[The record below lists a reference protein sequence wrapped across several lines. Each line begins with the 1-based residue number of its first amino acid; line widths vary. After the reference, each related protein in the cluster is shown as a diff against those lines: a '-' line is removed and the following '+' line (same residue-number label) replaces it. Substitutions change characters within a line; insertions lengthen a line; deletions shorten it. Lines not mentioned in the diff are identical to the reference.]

1 MNFAILDSICVS
13 YDGKHNVLQDLDLE
27 IREGELL
34 SLLGPSGCGKSTT
47 LRTIA
52 GFNTIR
58 SGTFY
63 VEDKKMN
70 DVKINDR
77 DFGMVFQSYALF
89 LHLSIRENIAF
100 GLKQRKVSREAM
112 NSEVES
118 IAKTCG
124 LTELLDRYP
133 NQLSGGQQQRV
144 ALARALVIKPKLLL
158 LDEPLSNLDA
168 QLRIQ
173 MREEIRRI
181 QQELKITTVF
191 VTHDQD
197 ECFAISDRV
206 AIMNNGKIE
215 QLDAPEVIYS
225 NPKTHY
231 VAEFVGFENIK
242 RIEDMKFLNNGKGL
256 ITSEDESTSTSFGIR
271 PSEII
276 LGTGINEI
284 VGKVVSVAYLGSCYQ
299 YQVDT
304 ECGVF
309 KLCTQEK
316 LQIDSV
322 VPFRLDPKS
331 IIFI

>member
-1 MNFAILDSICVS
+1 MNFAVLDQISVS

-52 GFNTIR
+52 GFNAIR
-58 SGTFY
+58 TGTFY
-63 VEDKKMN
+63 VEDKRMN
-70 DVKINDR
+70 EVKTNER

-89 LHLSIRENIAF
+89 PHLSIRENIAF
-100 GLKQRKVSREAM
+100 GLKQRKVNRGMIA
-112 NSEVES
+112 SEVEGMAR
-118 IAKTCG
+118 ICG

-133 NQLSGGQQQRV
+133 GQLSGGQQQRV

-215 QLDAPEVIYS
+215 QLDTPEVIYS
-225 NPKTHY
+225 SPQTHY

-242 RIEDMKFLNNGKGL
+242 PIEDFKFLNNGQGL
-256 ITSEDESTSTSFGIR
+256 IASKDYASSKSFGIR
-271 PSEII
+271 PSDLM
-276 LGTGINEI
+276 LGSGINEMSGLI
-284 VGKVVSVAYLGSCYQ
+284 SSVAYLGSCYQ
-299 YQVDT
+299 YQLET
-304 ECGVF
+304 ECGAF

-316 LQIDSV
+316 LQIHSV
-322 VPFRLDPKS
+322 VSFRIDPES
-331 IIFI
+331 IVFI

>member
-1 MNFAILDSICVS
+1 MNFAVLDRICVS

-70 DVKINDR
+70 DVKTNDR

-89 LHLSIRENIAF
+89 PHLSIRENIAF
-100 GLKQRKVSREAM
+100 GLKQRKVNRDTIHY
-112 NSEVES
+112 EVES
-118 IAKTCG
+118 MAKTCG
-124 LTELLDRYP
+124 LTEFLDRYP
-133 NQLSGGQQQRV
+133 SQLSGGQQQRV

-242 RIEDMKFLNNGKGL
+242 QIEDMKFLNNGKGL
-256 ITSEDESTSTSFGIR
+256 VSSEESLGSTSFGIR
-271 PSEII
+271 PSELV
-276 LGTGINEI
+276 LGTGINELS
-284 VGKVVSVAYLGSCYQ
+284 GKVVSVAYLGSCYQ
-299 YQVDT
+299 YQVIT
-304 ECGVF
+304 ECGMF

-316 LQIDSV
+316 LHIDSV
-322 VPFRLDPKS
+322 VPFKLDPKS